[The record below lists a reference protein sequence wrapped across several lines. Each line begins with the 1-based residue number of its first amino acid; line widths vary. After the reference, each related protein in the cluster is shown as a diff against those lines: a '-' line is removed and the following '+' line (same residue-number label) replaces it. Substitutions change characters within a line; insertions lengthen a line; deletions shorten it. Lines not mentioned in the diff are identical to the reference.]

1 MVCIVRGGL
10 KESNMTKLLSLS
22 LFLNKKLRNES
33 VKVENVSKK
42 KKIPVVQ
49 VGDVYLFGTYS
60 VLGIK
65 CIVCIKSPNIYLCS
79 INKYYYYYPS
89 FIGDKTEAQ
98 NN

>member
-42 KKIPVVQ
+42 KIPVVQ

-79 INKYYYYYPS
+79 ISKYYYYYPS

>member
-42 KKIPVVQ
+42 KIPVVQ

-79 INKYYYYYPS
+79 ISKYYYYYPN

>member
-42 KKIPVVQ
+42 KKS
-49 VGDVYLFGTYS
+49 LWSRLEMF
-60 VLGIK
+60 
-65 CIVCIKSPNIYLCS
+65 IYLAHTL
-79 INKYYYYYPS
+79 
-89 FIGDKTEAQ
+89 F
-98 NN
+98 